1 MSPAYVLSSGVL
13 LPAAEALTAVAAELE
28 GVADEV
34 EGVGRTALVGAG
46 QFADELSEGACVLSL
61 SWSAAT
67 GHAGLSAT
75 TIASVATQA
84 VTSFAALDTQ
94 AAGALAAGRP

>member
-1 MSPAYVLSSGVL
+1 MSPAWVISPEVL
-13 LPAAEALTAVAAELE
+13 LPAAEALDAVAAELE

-34 EGVGRTALVGAG
+34 EGVGRTALAGAG
-46 QFADELSEGACVLSL
+46 QFAGELSEGACVLSL

-67 GHAGLSAT
+67 RHAGLSAT

-84 VTSFAALDTQ
+84 VTSFAALDAR
-94 AAGALAAGRP
+94 AAGSLAAGRP